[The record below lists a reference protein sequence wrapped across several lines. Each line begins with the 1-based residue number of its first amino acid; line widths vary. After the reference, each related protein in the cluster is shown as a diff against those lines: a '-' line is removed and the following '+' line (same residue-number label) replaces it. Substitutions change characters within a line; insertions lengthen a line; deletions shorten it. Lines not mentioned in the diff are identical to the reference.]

1 MSFDALR
8 DIERFAEL
16 GRDARAELAS
26 KIAQRLGHPWSAGAA
41 EPIDA
46 VPLFHSELG
55 LEFVAIP
62 GGTFEMGLT
71 AADVEAV
78 KSAIGWD
85 EDIAGTIDDAR
96 DHVTPSRWVDVSP
109 FLLARDTLYHADVER
124 LSRGKHAGIY
134 CYQLARIE
142 ARRLAETVGLRL
154 PSEAEFEW
162 VMREGGRCHFAFD
175 ASRKLDDLGNDTEV
189 WPTRFGIRRPFGTSW
204 CADDHHAGYVGAP
217 PGSKPWMAG
226 EPDGLARPS
235 GAEPELVDEVEQR
248 LGLLA
253 CWRTARGHG
262 SARVRLARDLEL
274 P

>member
-1 MSFDALR
+1 MSIDALR

-16 GRDARAELAS
+16 GPDARGELAS
-26 KIAQRLGHPWSAGAA
+26 TIAQLLGPPWSAGAA
-41 EPIDA
+41 ELIDA
-46 VPLFHSELG
+46 VPLFNSELR
-55 LEFVAIP
+55 LDFVAIP

-78 KSAIGWD
+78 KFAIGWD
-85 EDIAGTIDDAR
+85 EHIAGTIDDAR
-96 DHVTPSRWVDVSP
+96 DHVTPSRRVDVSP
-109 FLLARDTLYHADVER
+109 FLIARDTLFHADVER
-124 LSRGKHAGIY
+124 LSHGKHTGIY
-134 CYQLARIE
+134 CHQLARLE
-142 ARRLAETVGLRL
+142 ARLLAGAVGLRL

-175 ASRKLDDLGNDTEV
+175 ASRKLDELGNDTEV

-204 CADDHHAGYVGAP
+204 CADDYHDGYGGAP
-217 PGSKPWMAG
+217 PGSKPWMEG

-235 GAEPELVDEVEQR
+235 GAEPELVDEVEQW